1 MQNILALRGNNSV
14 VKNSILDAL
23 GIAFVYFIPSI
34 SHMFSYPVYF
44 FEPMRIILILALVH
58 STKRNTY
65 MLALTLPLFSFITAS
80 HPVFINVVLITCEM
94 TLNAWLF
101 YFISWETSN
110 LFYVTYVSIVLS
122 KSFYYVGKLLLTKL
136 ALFNTEMID
145 TPLVIQFS
153 IALIL
158 SSYVYWFMNKKKA
171 M

>member
-1 MQNILALRGNNSV
+1 
-14 VKNSILDAL
+14 
-23 GIAFVYFIPSI
+23 
-34 SHMFSYPVYF
+34 
-44 FEPMRIILILALVH
+44 
-58 STKRNTY
+58 